1 MQRNIVSILFLFNFL
16 IFLSAPTVISIVDDG
31 LDVSVF
37 FSLAEE
43 EEHGSCKVKPVK
55 DIILENQ
62 TNESFVSLKEKVAFL
77 SYYLK
82 NYSKPYINLVSPPP
96 KFA

>member
-1 MQRNIVSILFLFNFL
+1 MKRNFVSILFFLNFL
-16 IFLSAPTVISIVDDG
+16 IFLSAPTVISFIDEGVDI
-31 LDVSVF
+31 SVF

-43 EEHGSCKVKPVK
+43 EENGSCKVKPVK
-55 DIILENQ
+55 DIILEHQ
-62 TNESFVSLKEKVAFL
+62 INEDFVSLKEKVAFL

-82 NYSKPYINLVSPPP
+82 NYSKPHINLVSPPP